1 MERRKFTRKFKLEAV
16 RLIRDRGVSYVHAS
30 QDLNVHTSQLSAAL
44 FDKQMRPS
52 SRKRVKADQR
62 LSMYSMALAT
72 SLRRE
77 GLARCSR
84 IQLSRS
90 ATDGAL
96 SSCRTTR
103 RCLALWPLIEHSISN
118 RASMPRTASR
128 ANGEIAA
135 GVLPCAL
142 SQAISCR
149 ANIGAPDRQPDPY
162 ARGARNHRRSNTSS
176 TRRNARRSKPLPT
189 QIRYF
194 PADGGAATPACST
207 VITTGISREVDGS
220 DGTGGASR

>member
-77 GLARCSR
+77 SLA
-84 IQLSRS
+84 
-90 ATDGAL
+90 
-96 SSCRTTR
+96 
-103 RCLALWPLIEHSISN
+103 H
-118 RASMPRTASR
+118 
-128 ANGEIAA
+128 AA
-135 GVLPCAL
+135 PH
-142 SQAISCR
+142 
-149 ANIGAPDRQPDPY
+149 IGAPDRQPDPY
-162 ARGARNHRRSNTSS
+162 ARGDRNHRRSNTSS
-176 TRRNARRSKPLPT
+176 TRRNACRSKPLPT
-189 QIRYF
+189 QIRYL
-194 PADGGAATPACST
+194 PATSISIFSATVDGGAATPSCSA
-207 VITTGISREVDGS
+207 VITTGISREADGS